1 MLTLGGVVSSVF
13 TLGGRRIFGHNV
25 NMTPQPPRRAAV
37 HGGWEQLLRRLAT
50 NVNDLGEELAA
61 RMRAMSDKREKLL
74 RKRLRAK
81 RWSIRWA
88 LACVAGLLVTT
99 VLATTGAPPWL
110 LIIPALLTAG
120 CAIPATYLFVRYRF
134 LKAEP
139 LPPPRPGAQ
148 RRLPPYG
155 SSARPPMAA
164 LDAAERSLF
173 SLLGV
178 VERGNMIP
186 GSEGRQVLSAANRA
200 AYVMAATAKE
210 VVSMERAA
218 AEAPHTH
225 EYLQPTIKAFTAQLD
240 TGVRQYNE
248 LVTAAAQLVSAGN
261 GGGGV
266 VASPMSRG
274 PLFDDLVSAT
284 DRLTGWAG
292 ALDELGQLSG

>member
-1 MLTLGGVVSSVF
+1 
-13 TLGGRRIFGHNV
+13 
-25 NMTPQPPRRAAV
+25 MTPQPPRRAAV

-88 LACVAGLLVTT
+88 LACVAGLLATT

-120 CAIPATYLFVRYRF
+120 CAIPATYLLVRYRY

-139 LPPPRPGAQ
+139 LPPRPGVE

-178 VERGNMIP
+178 VERGSMIP
-186 GSEGRQVLSAANRA
+186 ESEGRQVLSAANRA

-218 AEAPHTH
+218 AETPHTR

-261 GGGGV
+261 GGAV

-274 PLFDDLVSAT
+274 ALFDDLVSAT

>member
-1 MLTLGGVVSSVF
+1 
-13 TLGGRRIFGHNV
+13 
-25 NMTPQPPRRAAV
+25 MTPQPPRRAAV

-120 CAIPATYLFVRYRF
+120 CAIPATYLLVRYRY

-139 LPPPRPGAQ
+139 LPPPRPGVE

-178 VERGNMIP
+178 VERGSMIP
-186 GSEGRQVLSAANRA
+186 ESEGRQVLSAANRA

-218 AEAPHTH
+218 AETPHTR

-261 GGGGV
+261 SGAV

-274 PLFDDLVSAT
+274 RSSMTWYLPPIA
-284 DRLTGWAG
+284 
-292 ALDELGQLSG
+292 

>member
-1 MLTLGGVVSSVF
+1 
-13 TLGGRRIFGHNV
+13 
-25 NMTPQPPRRAAV
+25 MTPQPPRRAAV

-120 CAIPATYLFVRYRF
+120 CAIPATYLLVRYRY

-139 LPPPRPGAQ
+139 LPPPRPGVE

-178 VERGNMIP
+178 VERGSMIP
-186 GSEGRQVLSAANRA
+186 ESEGRQVLSAANRA

-218 AEAPHTH
+218 AETPHTR
-225 EYLQPTIKAFTAQLD
+225 EYLQPTIEAFTAQLD

-261 GGGGV
+261 GGAM

-274 PLFDDLVSAT
+274 ALFDDLVSAT

>member
-1 MLTLGGVVSSVF
+1 M
-13 TLGGRRIFGHNV
+13 RRIVNNV
-25 NMTPQPPRRAAV
+25 S
-37 HGGWEQLLRRLAT
+37 
-50 NVNDLGEELAA
+50 DLGEELAA
-61 RMRAMSDKREKLL
+61 RVSAMSDKREKLL

-88 LACVAGLLVTT
+88 LACAAGVLITA
-99 VLATTGAPPWL
+99 VLATTGAPAWL

-120 CAIPATYLFVRYRF
+120 CAIPATYLFVRYRY

-139 LPPPRPGAQ
+139 LPPPRPGVE
-148 RRLPPYG
+148 RRLPPLG
-155 SSARPPMAA
+155 SAARPPMAA
-164 LDAAERSLF
+164 LDAAERGLF

-178 VERGNMIP
+178 VERGNLIP
-186 GSEGRQVLSAANRA
+186 ESEGRQVLSSANRA
-200 AYVMAATAKE
+200 AFVLAATAKE

-218 AEAPHTH
+218 VEAPHTR
-225 EYLQPTIKAFTAQLD
+225 EYLQPTINAFTAQLD

-261 GGGGV
+261 GGGV
-266 VASPMSRG
+266 AASPMSRG

>member
-1 MLTLGGVVSSVF
+1 
-13 TLGGRRIFGHNV
+13 
-25 NMTPQPPRRAAV
+25 MTPQPPRRASV
-37 HGGWEQLLRRLAT
+37 QGGWEQLLRRIVN
-50 NVNDLGEELAA
+50 NVSDLGEELAA
-61 RMRAMSDKREKLL
+61 RVSAMSDKREKLL

-88 LACVAGLLVTT
+88 LACAAGVLITA
-99 VLATTGAPPWL
+99 VLATTGAPAWL

-120 CAIPATYLFVRYRF
+120 CAIPATYLFVRYRY

-139 LPPPRPGAQ
+139 LPPPRPGVE
-148 RRLPPYG
+148 RRLPPLG
-155 SSARPPMAA
+155 SAARPPMAA
-164 LDAAERSLF
+164 LDAAERGLF

-178 VERGNMIP
+178 VERGNLIP
-186 GSEGRQVLSAANRA
+186 ESEGRQVLSSANRA
-200 AYVMAATAKE
+200 AFVLAATAKE

-218 AEAPHTH
+218 VEAPHTR
-225 EYLQPTIKAFTAQLD
+225 EYLQPTINAFTAQLD

-261 GGGGV
+261 GGGV
-266 VASPMSRG
+266 AASPMSRG

>member
-1 MLTLGGVVSSVF
+1 M
-13 TLGGRRIFGHNV
+13 FGHNV
-25 NMTPQPPRRAAV
+25 NMTPQPPRRTAV
-37 HGGWEQLLRRLAT
+37 QGGWEQLLRRVVN

-61 RMRAMSDKREKLL
+61 RMRVMSDKREKLL

-88 LACVAGLLVTT
+88 LACAAGLLVTT

-120 CAIPATYLFVRYRF
+120 CAIPATYLFVRYRY

-139 LPPPRPGAQ
+139 LPPPRPGVE
-148 RRLPPYG
+148 RRLPPIG
-155 SSARPPMAA
+155 SMARPPMAA

-186 GSEGRQVLSAANRA
+186 DSEGRQILAAANQA

-218 AEAPHTH
+218 VAAPHTR
-225 EYLQPTIKAFTAQLD
+225 EYLQPTISAFTAQLD

-261 GGGGV
+261 SGPV
-266 VASPMSRG
+266 LASPMSRG
-274 PLFDDLVSAT
+274 PLLDDLVSAT

>member
-1 MLTLGGVVSSVF
+1 MLTPGGFVSSEFGLGGCW
-13 TLGGRRIFGHNV
+13 IFGHNV

-120 CAIPATYLFVRYRF
+120 CAIPATYLLVRYRY

-139 LPPPRPGAQ
+139 LPPPRPGVE

-178 VERGNMIP
+178 VERGSMIP
-186 GSEGRQVLSAANRA
+186 ESEGRQVLSAANRA

-218 AEAPHTH
+218 AGTPHTR

-261 GGGGV
+261 GGAV

-274 PLFDDLVSAT
+274 ALFDDLVSAT